1 MNGDMRTGALGRA
14 AGHAGAQ
21 IAVIAMVLV
30 LALAGMEPAG
40 AAGLGFGA
48 GLAFHALHI
57 GPASLLA
64 WWCSGWLLRT
74 PLGRRGSPW
83 PWLVLA
89 GAVAGAALAP
99 WSLWLEQL
107 FGVIDDDPPAIGLL
121 AALGDEWSKVVP
133 LTALL
138 WPAMN
143 LLVVWRQD
151 PPGAHT
157 PAPGPALPAQALPAG
172 DPGTVGAT
180 ALPPPGPAPR
190 AGDAAATQA
199 VPTAPTEQAAP
210 TAPTAKAAPTA
221 LTATPVP
228 VASFLDRV
236 PAALGRDVVWLH
248 AQEHYLSVTTT
259 RGRHLLLQAFGPAVA
274 ELGRLG
280 LDGMQ
285 VHRSAWVA
293 WSHVE
298 RLDERARSPAVV
310 LRDGTR
316 VAVGRRRLAEVCA
329 AWAARERDRA

>member
-1 MNGDMRTGALGRA
+1 MNGDRLSRWLGRA

-21 IAVIAMVLV
+21 IAVIAFVLV

-48 GLAFHALHI
+48 GLVFHALHI
-57 GPASLLA
+57 GPASVLA

-89 GAVAGAALAP
+89 GAAAGAALAP

-107 FGVIDDDPPAIGLL
+107 FGVVDDDPPASGML

-143 LLVVWRQD
+143 LLVIWRQD
-151 PPGAHT
+151 PPA
-157 PAPGPALPAQALPAG
+157 PPAAAPGPARSPRHPATG
-172 DPGTVGAT
+172 DPGAAQASLPLAAPPP
-180 ALPPPGPAPR
+180 ALPSAAPSCAAPPAP
-190 AGDAAATQA
+190 
-199 VPTAPTEQAAP
+199 
-210 TAPTAKAAPTA
+210 
-221 LTATPVP
+221 PVP
-228 VASFLDRV
+228 AVSFLDRL
-236 PAALGRDVVWLH
+236 PAALGRDVVWLQ
-248 AQEHYLSVTTT
+248 AQEHYLSVTTS
-259 RGRHLLLQAFGPAVA
+259 RGRHLLLQSFGPAVA

-280 LDGMQ
+280 LDGIQ

-293 WSHVE
+293 WSHVQ

-310 LRDGTR
+310 LHDGTR
-316 VAVGRRRLAEVCA
+316 VAVGRRRLAEVSA